1 VWIVEHPN
9 VMAED
14 VSEQLTTIEE
24 TILKIANQEKEI
36 AEIALKLIRISITH
50 AAEQLRLV
58 LLEKKTIEME
68 HKVHVAKF
76 IWAELTQKIVLFS
89 YLKARTAIS

>member
-1 VWIVEHPN
+1 
-9 VMAED
+9 
-14 VSEQLTTIEE
+14 L
-24 TILKIANQEKEI
+24 
-36 AEIALKLIRISITH
+36 ALKLKIRVSITH

-58 LLEKKTIEME
+58 LLEKETIEME

-76 IWAELTQKIVLFS
+76 IWLNSTQKIVLFS